1 MDYRFANQRVQ
12 AMFSTRALTFAYN
25 DEMCLKVALS
35 SFVKSLIVAIILWG
49 GCLLTPRSAMAQ
61 RVFIQDLGT
70 SRQPADASKPTLPAA
85 LTPSVSRGATPTPPP
100 AHIFWDRTNLALFSG
115 IAVTRGIDYAS
126 TRNFQARGRQEIL
139 IPDDVVNNSAG
150 FASLE
155 AAGTVASVGVSY
167 LLHRMGHHKL
177 ERWMSI
183 GHIGVTAFGDVR
195 NYALESKHRVGSGHP

>member
-1 MDYRFANQRVQ
+1 LA
-12 AMFSTRALTFAYN
+12 FAYN
-25 DEMCLKVALS
+25 GEMCLKVALP
-35 SFVKSLIVAIILWG
+35 SFVKSLMIAIILLG
-49 GCLLTPRSAMAQ
+49 SCLLTPRLAMAQ
-61 RVFIQDLGT
+61 RVFILDLGG
-70 SRQPADASKPTLPAA
+70 SSQPVDASKPMLAA
-85 LTPSVSRGATPTPPP
+85 PLTPSVLHVATPTPPS
-100 AHIFWDRTNLALFSG
+100 AHAFWDRTNLALFSG

-139 IPDDVVNNSAG
+139 IPDDVINNSAG

-183 GHIGVTAFGDVR
+183 GHIGITAFGDVR
-195 NYALESKHRVGSGHP
+195 NYALESSHRGRASHP